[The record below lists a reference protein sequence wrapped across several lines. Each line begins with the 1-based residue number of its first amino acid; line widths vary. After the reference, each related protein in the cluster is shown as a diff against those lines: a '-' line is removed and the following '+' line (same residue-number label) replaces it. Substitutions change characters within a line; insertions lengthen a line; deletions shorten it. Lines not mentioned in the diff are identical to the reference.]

1 MGELAKLNAMRQLA
15 AWLGG
20 GVFVAAL
27 ALCAWWYLVTLGRS
41 LPFQGW
47 PPVLFDVALFTIFAL
62 HHSVLARERVKAS
75 LRRFIPDALSR
86 TVYVWTASVLLIAMC
101 LLWRPVGG
109 DLYNATGWAL
119 WAHSMVQLSGI
130 WLIAR
135 ATAAID
141 PLELAGIR
149 QASSAVASKQPQNGG
164 LQITGPYHW
173 VRHPLYLGWVLAV
186 FGHAHMT
193 GDRALFAVI
202 TTTYLVA
209 AVPLEERSLVASF
222 GDDYRRYQREVRWRI
237 VPYVF

>member
-1 MGELAKLNAMRQLA
+1 MGELANPNAMRQMA

-20 GVFVAAL
+20 GIFVAAL
-27 ALCAWWYLVTLGRS
+27 AFCAWWYLVTLGLS

-47 PPVLFDVALFTIFAL
+47 PPVSFDVALFTFFAL

-75 LRRFIPDALSR
+75 LRRLVPDTLSR
-86 TVYVWTASVLLIAMC
+86 TVYVWTASLLLIAVC
-101 LLWRPVGG
+101 ALWRAVGA
-109 DLYNATGWAL
+109 DWYNARGWAL
-119 WAHSMVQLSGI
+119 WAHTVVQLSGV

-135 ATAAID
+135 ATAVID

-149 QASSAVASKQPQNGG
+149 HPAEGR
-164 LQITGPYHW
+164 LQITGPYRW

-186 FGHAHMT
+186 SGHAHMT

-202 TTTYLVA
+202 TTTYLVV
-209 AVPLEERSLVASF
+209 AVPFEERSLVASF
-222 GDDYRRYQREVRWRI
+222 GDDYRRYQREVRWRM